1 MRVIGFLH
9 VLKIDQVTFRF
20 VYVYIVELVVL
31 NMHDIFTAGRSAI
44 KNQYIYSISFVNFHV
59 ILIIVM
65 DNQDRMIH
73 ENMKS
78 VSDI

>member
-31 NMHDIFTAGRSAI
+31 NMHEIFTAGRSAI
-44 KNQYIYSISFVNFHV
+44 KNQYIYIAFP
-59 ILIIVM
+59 L
-65 DNQDRMIH
+65 
-73 ENMKS
+73 
-78 VSDI
+78 